1 MTANESSDPQ
11 LDCSLLRI
19 RFRTIYPIDKW
30 KSDGY
35 FTEDDIL
42 DIDCYWMQ
50 FEPIKPTAHFI
61 LAILYVIIFIV
72 GCTSNAIV
80 IYILVRLFAFF
91 FAFHPCPISYITSN
105 IVLHQNIL
113 IQRNLIIN

>member
-1 MTANESSDPQ
+1 METSVVANESSNPQ
-11 LDCSLLRI
+11 LDCSHLRI

-30 KSDGY
+30 KNDGY
-35 FTEDDIL
+35 FTEGDLL

-50 FEPIKPTAHFI
+50 FEPTKPAAHFI

-80 IYILVRLFAFF
+80 IYVLLRFIR
-91 FAFHPCPISYITSN
+91 FHFHS
-105 IVLHQNIL
+105 
-113 IQRNLIIN
+113 IQVS